1 MSIVNLAILP
11 PTLSTSYCFSSWQ
24 QLAND
29 IVGGAVVQFEVSGAT
44 VVLRQNSTP
53 TAADR
58 DKIWFNTDTGRFL
71 RYEGSIGAWV
81 ADHTVPPNDG
91 RVVLYTGS
99 AGDVD
104 VLDGGSSGTATL
116 TSGPFWE
123 IAGEFANRFPV
134 GVGTFPLSGTVVGV
148 TGTGG
153 VDQVTIAKANLPN
166 VTLDVSTAI
175 IGATGIGSPED
186 VVGAAYGSSAVAGS
200 GRAVDSTS
208 TDFSGR
214 YYTKGRTDA
223 LGTGANLTILP
234 PYIGTYF
241 IRRTIRRYF
250 TN

>member
-53 TAADR
+53 AAADR

-81 ADHTVPPNDG
+81 ADHPTPPDDG
-91 RVVLYTGS
+91 RVILFTGD
-99 AGDVD
+99 AGSVD
-104 VLDGGSSGTATL
+104 TLDGGSSGAVAL

-123 IAGEFANRFPV
+123 IATEFANRFPV

-153 VDQVTIAKANLPN
+153 VDQTTIAQANLPN
-166 VTLDVSTAI
+166 ITLSVTTAI
-175 IGATGIGSPED
+175 VGATGVGSPED
-186 VVGAAYGSSAVAGS
+186 VVGATYGSTALAGS
-200 GRAVDSTS
+200 GRVVDSTS
-208 TDFSGR
+208 SDFTGR
-214 YYTKGRTDA
+214 YYTQGRTEA

-234 PYIGTYF
+234 PYIGTFF
-241 IRRTIRRYF
+241 IRRTARKFY